1 MSQSSPAN
9 NELFYSRLPVNE
21 LSLSELFMEEHLFFD
36 VPTNWLVLITDIQG
50 STTAIE
56 NGLHETVNLLATG
69 SIVAVLNIAYK
80 HRITIPFFFGGDG
93 ATFLVP
99 PGILDES
106 LQALLRHRE
115 NTERNFNLQIRVG
128 CIPVADIRTAGH
140 RLTISK
146 LRASKLFS
154 IPVSLGSGIAYAEKI
169 IKGNDYLLSP
179 LPSIEGEL
187 DLSGMQCRWDRIRPP
202 QQGDEVVSL
211 LVVARKNESQAIAFK
226 LVMDELDR
234 IYGGLENRKPIS
246 ILQLKMN
253 GSLRKLVVE
262 MRTRFGGMRPFYL
275 VRNWMTTLLARFYF
289 QTKTGKTYLD
299 QLVQMSDTLVI
310 DGKIN
315 TVISGS
321 SMQRTELET
330 SLRRLEEEGII
341 WFGLYVSRESVMSCY
356 VRSITEEHIHFVD
369 GSEGGYTRAAGML
382 KKKFRESKSPI

>member
-1 MSQSSPAN
+1 MSQASPAN
-9 NELFYSRLPVNE
+9 NDLFYSRLPVNE

-36 VPTNWLVLITDIQG
+36 VPTNWQVLITDIQG

-56 NGLHETVNLLATG
+56 KGLHETVNLLATG

-106 LQALLRHRE
+106 LQALLLHRE
-115 NTERNFNLQIRVG
+115 NTDRNFNLQIRVG
-128 CIPVADIRTAGH
+128 CISVADIRSAGH

-202 QQGDEVVSL
+202 QQDDEVVSL

-275 VRNWMTTLLARFYF
+275 VRNWITALLARYYF

-321 SMQRTELET
+321 IMQRTELET
-330 SLRRLEEEGII
+330 SLHRLEQEGKI

-382 KKKFRESKSPI
+382 KRKFRESKLPI